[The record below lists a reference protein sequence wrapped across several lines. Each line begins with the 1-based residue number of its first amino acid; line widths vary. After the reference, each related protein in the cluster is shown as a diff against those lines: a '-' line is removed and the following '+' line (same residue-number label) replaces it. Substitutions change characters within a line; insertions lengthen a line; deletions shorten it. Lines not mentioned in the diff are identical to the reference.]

1 VTLRS
6 PGIDHARAPV
16 VEVVGCHPDV
26 AEFNLLNVKT

>member
-1 VTLRS
+1 MTAA
-6 PGIDHARAPV
+6 GIDHARAPV